1 MSSVSVLRLGK
12 AVLTAILLSVLLL
25 LLLAYLAYRSER
37 PMETLSS
44 YALAV
49 TLVGAW
55 LSSFLGARTK
65 ESPSFWLGILCA
77 GLFFLLILLGSFF
90 LTGSQIT
97 WTQRLFVLGAGMLC
111 ALIGAY
117 LGTRRQAG
125 AKRTR
130 TSVRKARRRMQ
141 S

>member
-1 MSSVSVLRLGK
+1 MSNVKNKFQIFEKRYFPIAG
-12 AVLTAILLSVLLL
+12 VLLL

-37 PMETLSS
+37 PMETVSS
-44 YALAV
+44 YALAA

-55 LSSFLGARTK
+55 LSSFLGARAK
-65 ESPSFWLGILCA
+65 ESPSFWSGILC
-77 GLFFLLILLGSFF
+77 GGMFFLLILLGSFF

-97 WTQRLFVLGAGMLC
+97 WTQRLFVLGTGLLC

-117 LGTRRQAG
+117 LGARRQAS

-130 TSVRKARRRMQ
+130 TSVRKARRRMH